1 MLGGCGKHYARPVL
15 RACNLWHCDGA
26 IPISCQRFF
35 LKKSYLTL
43 NRSYLTLNRSHFTL
57 NRSYLDLELSEII
70 KVFALENVLK
80 RFKIN
85 KLWKT
90 CFCCCCFFVWD
101 LKNHPP
107 PPMRGGNRYGPCGR
121 DTTNLKVITLVLLIK
136 CTWGQFWG
144 IENAPVVEIQQT
156 WR

>member
-43 NRSYLTLNRSHFTL
+43 NRSYLTLNRS
-57 NRSYLDLELSEII
+57 YLDLELSEII
-70 KVFALENVLK
+70 KVFVLENVLK

-85 KLWKT
+85 KL
-90 CFCCCCFFVWD
+90 
-101 LKNHPP
+101 
-107 PPMRGGNRYGPCGR
+107 
-121 DTTNLKVITLVLLIK
+121 
-136 CTWGQFWG
+136 
-144 IENAPVVEIQQT
+144 
-156 WR
+156 